1 MSEIV
6 RLLKLLYP
14 FLQEFGL
21 KEVNIKKFILDNK
34 SLSYMFLMC
43 LILFGVFTYAVEQ
56 AHLRMIDHNKYV
68 RDHEVVTEQLNLCE
82 KSVEQIQSLCM
93 DSLNTNNTEIT
104 VEQLLESQHVDK

>member
-6 RLLKLLYP
+6 RLLRLLYP

-43 LILFGVFTYAVEQ
+43 LILFAVFTYALEQ
-56 AHLRMIDHNKYV
+56 AHLRMVEHNQCV
-68 RDHEVVTEQLNLCE
+68 HENERIIQQLNLCE
-82 KSVEQIQSLCM
+82 KSVEQMQSFCM
-93 DSLNTNNTEIT
+93 DSSNTNNTEIT
-104 VEQLLESQHVDK
+104 VEKLLGSKNVK